1 MTEQFSESQSAHSP
15 HPDLSVIVT
24 IVDGGAVL
32 TRCLEALCQQVGA
45 PTLEIIVPYDESIS
59 EVGALAESFPTI
71 RFLALGALVKA
82 DASRGAYAQHGLYD
96 RRRAGGLH
104 AANGRLVA
112 IVEDRGRPKSDWAQ
126 AIAALHDG
134 NDYAVVGG
142 AVENGA
148 ASVLFWAV
156 YFCDFGR
163 YQPPL
168 DQRDPEYVTDVNICY
183 KREALDKV
191 SDLWNQKY
199 QEPEINWALRRLG
212 RRLYLSDRPIVIE
225 ERNPMRL
232 TALLAE
238 RVDWGRV
245 FGQIR
250 GREMSRLKCLIWAA
264 ATPVIPTI
272 LFVRHFRRQLQKRR
286 KIAQFVRAVPAILVL
301 LHFWVLGEC
310 IGYCEAALKSRR

>member
-1 MTEQFSESQSAHSP
+1 
-15 HPDLSVIVT
+15 L
-24 IVDGGAVL
+24 G
-32 TRCLEALCQQVGA
+32 
-45 PTLEIIVPYDESIS
+45 TLV
-59 EVGALAESFPTI
+59 AA
-71 RFLALGALVKA
+71 A
-82 DASRGAYAQHGLYD
+82 ASGGAYAQHELYD

-112 IVEDRGRPKSDWAQ
+112 IVEDRGRPRSDWAQ
-126 AIAALHDG
+126 AIAALHEG

-148 ASVLFWAV
+148 ESVLLWAV

-183 KREALDKV
+183 KREALYKV
-191 SDLWNQKY
+191 SDLWKQKY

-212 RRLYLSDRPIVIE
+212 QKLYLSDRSIVIE
-225 ERNPMRL
+225 ERVPMRL

-250 GREMSRLKCLIWAA
+250 GREMSRMKCLIWAA

-272 LFVRHFRRQLQKRR
+272 LFVRHFRRQLRKRR
-286 KIAQFVRAVPAILVL
+286 KIAQFVYAVPAIVIL

-310 IGYCEAALKSRR
+310 IGYCEAALRSRR